1 MANRNSSAKATLNAT
16 EVAHPMG
23 YSLQNPHGITHIAEA
38 DVYDYANMRAN
49 QLAALMLMMSGDGV
63 DVFNGLGHAAKDSL
77 LWLAQ
82 QLAFEVADMMPI
94 VGGQVAAAAL
104 RPGAPQ

>member
-1 MANRNSSAKATLNAT
+1 MANRNNSTQATSIAT
-16 EVAHPMG
+16 EVARPAG
-23 YSLQNPHGITHIAEA
+23 YVLQLPHGTAHITEGDA
-38 DVYDYANMRAN
+38 YDHASMRAN

-63 DVFNGLGHAAKDSL
+63 GVFNNLGDAAKDSL

-94 VGGQVAAAAL
+94 VGGQVAATAL
-104 RPGAPQ
+104 KSGAKQ